1 MTFIFEES
9 EAVAVQ
15 LLEKCN
21 THLKKGLK
29 KDPSKSEMLEQMV
42 GAWEQR
48 AEIQA
53 ASQRF
58 AGKSQEEQALEYVK
72 VVIVCCSVLQ
82 CVAVCCSV
90 LQCVAYVKVRGLL
103 ASR

>member
-1 MTFIFEES
+1 M
-9 EAVAVQ
+9 AVQ